1 MLMSVTLGF
10 IIMMMGRLIIVVAG
24 HPMRTVAMV
33 KGGDLH
39 LTATIADVTAH
50 QPENLRP
57 AQREKRQAGEDLV
70 TGF

>member
-1 MLMSVTLGF
+1 MLVSVTPGLVMVMRRF
-10 IIMMMGRLIIVVAG
+10 IIVVAG
-24 HPMRTVAMV
+24 NPVGTVAMV

-39 LTATIADVTAH
+39 LAATIADVTAH

-57 AQREKRQAGEDLV
+57 AQREKREAGEDLV

>member
-1 MLMSVTLGF
+1 MPMSWL
-10 IIMMMGRLIIVVAG
+10 VVVMAG
-24 HPMRTVAMV
+24 DTVGTMAMV

-39 LTATIADVTAH
+39 LAATIADVTAH

-57 AQREKRQAGEDLV
+57 TQREKREAGEDLV